1 MNTLLKWL
9 SVADRFSKLYLDK
22 MLAAHGINSSQHMF
36 LIKICE
42 NPGILQDSLID
53 TIYLH
58 PSNIVRTVASLENK
72 GLLIRK
78 PCEEDRR
85 TCRLYP
91 TCQAMDMIE
100 DVKAAC
106 IEAEAVLLQG
116 FSDEEK
122 TLFEK
127 SLMLTGKNIAS
138 AMKIYREEDEFDA

>member
-1 MNTLLKWL
+1 MSTLLKWL
-9 SVADRFSKLYLDK
+9 SVTDRFSKLYLDK
-22 MLAAHGINSSQHMF
+22 LLAAHGINSSQHMF
-36 LIKICE
+36 LIKICD

-78 PCEEDRR
+78 PCEEDKR

-91 TCQAMDMIE
+91 THEAMAVIANVE
-100 DVKAAC
+100 SAC
-106 IEAEAVLLQG
+106 KQTEAVLLQG
-116 FSDEEK
+116 FSDEQK
-122 TLFEK
+122 ADFEK
-127 SLMLTGKNIAS
+127 SLMLMGKNIAS